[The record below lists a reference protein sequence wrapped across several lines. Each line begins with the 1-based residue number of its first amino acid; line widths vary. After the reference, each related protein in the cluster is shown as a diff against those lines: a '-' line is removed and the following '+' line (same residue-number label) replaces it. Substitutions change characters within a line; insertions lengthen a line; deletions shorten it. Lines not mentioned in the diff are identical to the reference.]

1 MLLEF
6 NVFHGNFVYTHSKD
20 NLLTMKIILVP
31 TRTVVWNVAESSLQ
45 FLICQHQ
52 IS

>member
-6 NVFHGNFVYTHSKD
+6 NVFHVNFVYTHSKD
-20 NLLTMKIILVP
+20 NLLTMKIIVVP
-31 TRTVVWNVAESSLQ
+31 TSTVLWNIAESSPQ